1 MKAYVVVD
9 KRGEIVKDAGITF
22 VKKYV
27 DIVRITE
34 HGEKSGEKIKSFTIP
49 ELK

>member
-22 VKKYV
+22 VKKYA
-27 DIVRITE
+27 DIVRITGFGVKT
-34 HGEKSGEKIKSFTIP
+34 GEQIKSFTIP
-49 ELK
+49 KLK